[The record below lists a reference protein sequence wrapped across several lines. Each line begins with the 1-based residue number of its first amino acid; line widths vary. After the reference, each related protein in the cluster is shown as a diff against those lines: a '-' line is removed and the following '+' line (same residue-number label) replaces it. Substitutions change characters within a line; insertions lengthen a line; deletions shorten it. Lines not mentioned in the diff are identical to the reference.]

1 HDREYI
7 DICNEWIQFLGSS
20 RLVYRY
26 GDRDGVPVGASMY
39 LGNSP
44 RLSVTI
50 LQCEIAIDKFQ
61 PFDSAFYFYNSAI
74 MIEMQHS
81 VHLSDVDEERVRA
94 KLLPAHCV
102 PAAGN

>member
-1 HDREYI
+1 
-7 DICNEWIQFLGSS
+7 
-20 RLVYRY
+20 
-26 GDRDGVPVGASMY
+26 
-39 LGNSP
+39 
-44 RLSVTI
+44 
-50 LQCEIAIDKFQ
+50 
-61 PFDSAFYFYNSAI
+61 